1 MNLFNIKSEYARI
14 MGMIE
19 EAEGEVDDNIQD
31 LLTEITDSKEE
42 LIESLLNEV
51 HQERYNQSIIKA
63 ELERI
68 RDFKN
73 KSELREE
80 RIKKV
85 VIDILQF
92 FDMRSATKGS
102 KGFAFKSATNNCFT
116 SNRDSL
122 KVDEFRIVEEF
133 APITGKKSKLIE
145 YIVTRKVDTDT
156 LTKINDTG
164 LFPISAYSVNINKT
178 AITNYIKDKRN
189 GTALDFVEGTNEVK
203 VDPIEEFVE
212 IVTNTSLTVK

>member
-14 MGMIE
+14 MGIIE
-19 EAEGEVDDNIQD
+19 ENEGEVDDNIQD
-31 LLTEITDSKEE
+31 LLTEITENKED
-42 LIESLLNEV
+42 LLDDLLGQV
-51 HQERYNQSIIKA
+51 HLERYNQHVLKA
-63 ELERI
+63 EFERLKSFAESSLER
-68 RDFKN
+68 
-73 KSELREE
+73 ET
-80 RIKKV
+80 RIKKA

-116 SNRDSL
+116 SNRESL

-145 YIVTRKVDTDT
+145 YLVTRKVDTDT

-178 AITNYIKDKRN
+178 AIINYIKDKRK
-189 GTALDFVEGTNEVK
+189 GVALDFVEGTNEIK